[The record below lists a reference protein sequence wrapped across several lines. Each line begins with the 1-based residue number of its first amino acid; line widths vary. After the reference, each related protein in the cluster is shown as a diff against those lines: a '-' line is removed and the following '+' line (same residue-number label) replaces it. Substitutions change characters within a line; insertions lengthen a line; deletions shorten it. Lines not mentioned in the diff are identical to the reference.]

1 MGKRTTT
8 LEFDVA
14 RDQWAAFLEEFSSDH
29 RSWLT
34 TVERCDPSGATDVL
48 ARDVPLASVT
58 LEPSGRLTLR
68 IRVTFTGSEQADPG
82 AVDILDPVALRL
94 VEPPRRVPSLEI
106 HHASGLC
113 TRVRFRNVSLPEILD
128 GMGAAET
135 EQMSPP

>member
-14 RDQWAAFLEEFSSDH
+14 RDQWAAFLEEFSTDH

-34 TVERCDPSGATDVL
+34 TVERCNQSGSTDVL

-58 LEPSGRLTLR
+58 LEPSGRTTQR
-68 IRVTFTGSEQADPG
+68 IRVAFTGSGQGTPNVVE
-82 AVDILDPVALRL
+82 ISDPVALRL

-128 GMGAAET
+128 GIGAAET